1 MVNTMKK
8 NFRFSISYDGT
19 RYLGWE
25 HQPGTDMTIQGK
37 LESVISRMVNSDG
50 IVELIGAGRTDA
62 GVHAKAMIFNCFL
75 DTEMSEKEIKDYCNS
90 YLPEDICVNDVKVAG
105 ERFHSRYNATGK
117 TYRYSLYV
125 GDSKPVFDRKYV
137 WTLEKEPDIKLMKEA
152 AEYLKGEH
160 DFASFCANPKM
171 KKTTVRLVDKI
182 EIVKKED
189 YIFFTFHGTGFLQ
202 HMVRILTGTLVEVG
216 LKERTPENVR
226 EVLEAKDRKLA
237 GVTAPASGLCLIE
250 VDYS

>member
-1 MVNTMKK
+1 
-8 NFRFSISYDGT
+8 
-19 RYLGWE
+19 
-25 HQPGTDMTIQGK
+25 
-37 LESVISRMVNSDG
+37 
-50 IVELIGAGRTDA
+50 
-62 GVHAKAMIFNCFL
+62 
-75 DTEMSEKEIKDYCNS
+75 
-90 YLPEDICVNDVKVAG
+90 
-105 ERFHSRYNATGK
+105 
-117 TYRYSLYV
+117 
-125 GDSKPVFDRKYV
+125 
-137 WTLEKEPDIKLMKEA
+137 MKEA

-189 YIFFTFHGTGFLQ
+189 YIYLTFHGTGFLQ

-216 LKERTPENVR
+216 LKDRTPENVK